1 MKILVFENEIPA
13 VSEAFNDVNVLDFNN
28 ELDVT
33 FIDKS
38 QNFRDFRLL
47 NQFDLIF
54 VDIDL
59 SSNSEKDGY
68 GIIEDLK
75 KNNFHKIAILTG
87 NIVRDEL
94 KKRGWDDIKI
104 LSKPIFLDELTNLI
118 KIYLVS

>member
-13 VSEAFNDVNVLDFNN
+13 VSEAFNDVNKLDFNDQ
-28 ELDVT
+28 LQVT
-33 FIDKS
+33 YIDKS
-38 QNFRDFRLL
+38 QNFKEFRKL
-47 NQFDLIF
+47 NQYDLIF

-75 KNNFHKIAILTG
+75 SHNYDRIIVLTG

-94 KKRGWDDIKI
+94 KEKGWGDIKI
-104 LSKPIFLDELTNLI
+104 LSKPIFLNELTDLI
-118 KIYLVS
+118 KIYKQ